1 MADIYD
7 EEYVNR
13 KLAEVI
19 HCKTCG
25 QLMTPELQQWS
36 WQHLGNGNRKWR
48 RVSPH
53 CKPCLSAKSLKR
65 YKIAGVSEK
74 QKLKRLEAQ
83 KKAQAERYKIKQKKE
98 TERLQQKKAKN
109 LENIHKRRQRVLDRI
124 ERQRNESM
132 YCKTCNALTPIEL
145 QQWSWQSKCGE
156 KMFQRI
162 SPHCKPCL
170 DKKRLE
176 KNQEFKK
183 QNEEAILRKKAEA
196 AAKRQEQRRKQTEER
211 IERQKKESFICKTC
225 GELTPPELHQW
236 SKVNSCNGK
245 KRWKRSA
252 HCKPCLSQKS
262 LQNQTKDP
270 QKYKKIKERQREYR
284 RILQQTN
291 PEKFKNDK
299 RKTKVRRVARQLKQS
314 DGSVTQEECYRILN
328 SRNDCLY
335 CGAILDKEN
344 RSLDHLEPLSKGGL
358 HSTANLVVCCRTCN
372 IKKRDT
378 TFDSWVKK
386 LPASRSKLAKSVYNK
401 QIGNSKQLQLFTG
414 SFG

>member
-19 HCKTCG
+19 YCKTCG
-25 QLMTPELQQWS
+25 QLMTPELQNWR
-36 WQHLGNGNRKWR
+36 WERLKYGERVWR
-48 RVSPH
+48 RYIAD
-53 CKPCLSAKSLKR
+53 CKICLAKKN
-65 YKIAGVSEK
+65 SERH
-74 QKLKRLEAQ
+74 KLKREQ
-83 KKAQAERYKIKQKKE
+83 
-98 TERLQQKKAKN
+98 
-109 LENIHKRRQRVLDRI
+109 
-124 ERQRNESM
+124 
-132 YCKTCNALTPIEL
+132 
-145 QQWSWQSKCGE
+145 
-156 KMFQRI
+156 
-162 SPHCKPCL
+162 
-170 DKKRLE
+170 
-176 KNQEFKK
+176 
-183 QNEEAILRKKAEA
+183 A
-196 AAKRQEQRRKQTEER
+196 AAKRQEQRRKQAEER

-236 SKVNSCNGK
+236 HK
-245 KRWKRSA
+245 KRYSNGDERWTRSA

-270 QKYKKIKERQREYR
+270 QKYKQIKKRLREYK

-372 IKKRDT
+372 IKKRDA
-378 TFDSWVKK
+378 TFDSWVKR
-386 LPASRSKLAKSVYNK
+386 LPASRSKLAKRVYNK
-401 QIGNSKQLQLFTG
+401 QIGNNKQLQLFIG

>member
-13 KLAEVI
+13 KIAEVT
-19 HCKTCG
+19 HCRTCS
-25 QLMTPELQQWS
+25 QLLTSELRQWGWS
-36 WQHLGNGNRKWR
+36 NGKDQNGKPRNRTWR
-48 RVSPH
+48 LLSPD
-53 CKPCLSAKSLKR
+53 CKPCRNRQIENLR
-65 YKIAGVSEK
+65 
-74 QKLKRLEAQ
+74 R
-83 KKAQAERYKIKQKKE
+83 KKK
-98 TERLQQKKAKN
+98 
-109 LENIHKRRQRVLDRI
+109 LENAEEIH
-124 ERQRNESM
+124 
-132 YCKTCNALTPIEL
+132 
-145 QQWSWQSKCGE
+145 
-156 KMFQRI
+156 
-162 SPHCKPCL
+162 
-170 DKKRLE
+170 
-176 KNQEFKK
+176 
-183 QNEEAILRKKAEA
+183 RKKAEA

-236 SKVNSCNGK
+236 HK
-245 KRWKRSA
+245 KRYSNGDERWTRSA

-270 QKYKKIKERQREYR
+270 QKYKQIKKRLREYK

-314 DGSVTQEECYRILN
+314 DGSVTQKECYRILN

-372 IKKRDT
+372 IKKRDA
-378 TFDSWVKK
+378 TFDSWVKR